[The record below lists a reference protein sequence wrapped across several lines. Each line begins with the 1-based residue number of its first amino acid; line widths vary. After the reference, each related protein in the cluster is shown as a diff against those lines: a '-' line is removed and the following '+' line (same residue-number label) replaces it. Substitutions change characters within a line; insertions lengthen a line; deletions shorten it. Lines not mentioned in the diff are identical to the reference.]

1 MDSGNYQTR
10 YAVME
15 ALGQM
20 GPILSDDR
28 IFKNTTQVNVFKTL
42 SVIPY
47 FVINH
52 KMSSTDFSVIHFT
65 ISRLVF
71 QVVHLLI
78 TLYKRS
84 GIEPYHV
91 TQCISSLLK
100 AIVDRNSAILG
111 MTKITIHQ

>member
-28 IFKNTTQVNVFKTL
+28 ISKNTTQVNVFSTL
-42 SVIPY
+42 SEILY
-47 FVINH
+47 FVKTTTI
-52 KMSSTDFSVIHFT
+52 DFSFLNLT
-65 ISRLVF
+65 ILQHSF

-111 MTKITIHQ
+111 MTKNYDS

>member
-28 IFKNTTQVNVFKTL
+28 IFKNTTQVNVFSTI
-42 SVIPY
+42 SEIPY
-47 FVINH
+47 FKTITIDLPFLN
-52 KMSSTDFSVIHFT
+52 FT
-65 ISRLVF
+65 IMQHSF

-111 MTKITIHQ
+111 MTKITIH

>member
-47 FVINH
+47 FVINVKH
-52 KMSSTDFSVIHFT
+52 
-65 ISRLVF
+65 
-71 QVVHLLI
+71 
-78 TLYKRS
+78 
-84 GIEPYHV
+84 
-91 TQCISSLLK
+91 
-100 AIVDRNSAILG
+100 
-111 MTKITIHQ
+111 